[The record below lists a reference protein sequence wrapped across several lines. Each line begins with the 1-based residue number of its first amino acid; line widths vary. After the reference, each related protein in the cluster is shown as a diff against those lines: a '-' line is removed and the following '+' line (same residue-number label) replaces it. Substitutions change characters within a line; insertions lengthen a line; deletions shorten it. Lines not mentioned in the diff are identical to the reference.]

1 MSLHEL
7 QTRSDIPQN
16 SNLARQYAQLGL
28 VIAALNNRDLPGQVA
43 DAINGEIDR
52 VNAVSGADKDL
63 KKQVRKAQYAI
74 FKLVEK
80 ELKLVTKNHYRR
92 LWMVL
97 GMTIF
102 GVLLGVAF
110 GASLGNMAFLGLGLP
125 IGMAIGIGV
134 GTVMD
139 KKAATEGRQ
148 LDVDLKY

>member
-1 MSLHEL
+1 MTLH
-7 QTRSDIPQN
+7 
-16 SNLARQYAQLGL
+16 
-28 VIAALNNRDLPGQVA
+28 
-43 DAINGEIDR
+43 
-52 VNAVSGADKDL
+52 
-63 KKQVRKAQYAI
+63 AI